1 MTDFLNSGILTKLI
15 TYLKWYKYMHETE
28 KKITGLKALLLK
40 YLCDP
45 VLIYTVIV
53 MTSIMYHYRDTML
66 TAAYAF
72 ASLVIGVLIFRL
84 FDFMMNHRVIG
95 TAAYIGTIY
104 VFIQA
109 AVICAQKGADGYPIS
124 FGVWFITP
132 QAVVDFNSWYT
143 ISMFLLFMIFMSS
156 VIYYFTRVRYRIFM
170 GFLIFIIPF
179 AIYGKEAE
187 QMPIAFIILMAVGYI
202 MLLVYFRQ
210 LKDSDTVVVAAKKET
225 WRSAGI
231 YALLFA
237 AIAAVVPKPQVE
249 TDRTFIESL
258 ISAEQFTD
266 RLMAMLGNFRD
277 ESSGGQYRD
286 VDNNTPLYY
295 VKADEELYLKI
306 NTFSDYS
313 FDDKWHAVDNV
324 DYVNEN
330 NVTVRVKRYDDAPVE
345 FGQAGELTK
354 AVLAAAV
361 LDEDFA
367 QEYRL
372 SGYSPEDIV
381 IPDENRAEIY
391 SAYSAVEFA
400 PVPQSPKS
408 LVMTNANKS
417 MYKTI
422 TGLIQ
427 SEYSSK
433 FPKSAVLVYDYYE
446 NTFFL
451 NRRNKEIIDII
462 SEADYSQLL
471 WDAKRILKEN
481 YRESSENDKVI
492 GQYADVVSREYDEFI
507 DYCRGLLDY
516 GDSIRIYDLAQEIT
530 QGLDSDYDKAKAIE
544 QYFLTNDFV
553 YDLKYV
559 KSRGENVEN
568 FLFNTKR
575 GVCYEYAT
583 AMVLLSRAAGIPARY
598 CEGYLMS
605 QQNEN
610 SDIDANY
617 VVTPQEAHGYP
628 ELYIEGFG
636 WVTFEPTIVAAEQQE
651 EKMSLSQMLMIAGI
665 VLFIILVLVFAAIKV
680 YSPISHKFFIVRC
693 KNKAPEDAAKAVMYR
708 LCRLYRISGV
718 NTSHQAAEKMT
729 NISGAEISV
738 LAALFDAAVYG
749 DAALDSQNKEI
760 IINTYISAY
769 EAFMEIKKKKKKR
782 RITTT

>member
-1 MTDFLNSGILTKLI
+1 MRDFLNFGILTKPT
-15 TYLKWYKYMHETE
+15 TYLKWYEYMHETE
-28 KKITGLKALLLK
+28 KKTTGVKFLLVR

-66 TAAYAF
+66 TAVYAL
-72 ASLVIGVLIFRL
+72 ASLVIGALIFRL
-84 FDFMMNHRVIG
+84 FDFMMSHKVIG
-95 TAAYIGTIY
+95 TAAYIGLLY
-104 VFIQA
+104 VFIQT
-109 AVICAQKGADGYPIS
+109 AVLCAEKGAEDYPIS

-143 ISMFLLFMIFMSS
+143 VSMFLLFMMFMSS

-179 AIYGKEAE
+179 AVYGKEAE
-187 QMPIAFIILMAVGYI
+187 KMPIAFIILMAVGYI

-210 LKDSDTVVVAAKKET
+210 LKDSDTVVVKAKKET
-225 WRSAGI
+225 WQSAVI

-295 VKADEELYLKI
+295 VKADEELHLKMRTSS
-306 NTFSDYS
+306 NY
-313 FDDKWHAVDNV
+313 
-324 DYVNEN
+324 
-330 NVTVRVKRYDDAPVE
+330 RYDDDGWSEGDADEITEKYEEVE
-345 FGQAGELTK
+345 VSFELGQAGELAK
-354 AVLAAAV
+354 AVLTAAE
-361 LDEDFA
+361 LDGDFA
-367 QEYRL
+367 EEYGL

-381 IPDENRAEIY
+381 MPKEKRAEIY
-391 SAYSAVEFA
+391 SAYRYSQFA
-400 PVPQSPKS
+400 PVPQFVKS
-408 LVMTNANKS
+408 LIWTNSKEIMKMS
-417 MYKTI
+417 KTGFI
-422 TGLIQ
+422 
-427 SEYSSK
+427 YSDK
-433 FPKSAVLVYDYYE
+433 YFSASDVWVYDYYE
-446 NTFFL
+446 NTFFA
-451 NRRNKEIIDII
+451 NSFNKEIIDII
-462 SEADYSQLL
+462 SQSDYAHLL
-471 WDAKRILKEN
+471 WDAGHILKSTYRDSGEN
-481 YRESSENDKVI
+481 NEVI
-492 GQYADVVSREYDEFI
+492 GRYADVLSQEYDEYT

-516 GDSIRIYDLAQEIT
+516 GDSSKIYDLAQDIT

-544 QYFLTNDFV
+544 QYFFTNDFV

-598 CEGYLMS
+598 CEGYLAS
-605 QQNEN
+605 QPNEE
-610 SDIDANY
+610 SQIDADY
-617 VVTPQEAHGYP
+617 VVTLQEAHGYP
-628 ELYIEGFG
+628 ELYIEGVG
-636 WVTFEPTIVAAEQQE
+636 WVTFEPTIAAAEQQE
-651 EKMSLSQMLMIAGI
+651 EKISLSKMLMIAGI
-665 VLFIILVLVFAAIKV
+665 ILFGLLVLIFAVIKI
-680 YSPISHKFFIVRC
+680 SPLFAHKFFIVRC
-693 KNKAPEDAAKAVMYR
+693 RKKTPVDAVKAVMYR
-708 LCRLYRISGV
+708 LCRLYHISGV
-718 NTSHQAAEKMT
+718 NTSHQAAEKIT
-729 NISGAEISV
+729 NISGAEISL
-738 LAALFDAAVYG
+738 LAGLFDEAVYG
-749 DAALDSQNKEI
+749 DAALDSQDKEI
-760 IINTYISAY
+760 IINDYISAY

-782 RITTT
+782 RITTA

>member
-202 MLLVYFRQ
+202 MLLAYFRQ
-210 LKDSDTVVVAAKKET
+210 LKDSDTVVVAAKRET
-225 WRSAGI
+225 WRSVGI

-249 TDRTFIESL
+249 TDRSFIESL
-258 ISAEQFTD
+258 ISAERFTD

-295 VKADEELYLKI
+295 VKADEELHLKMS
-306 NTFSDYS
+306 TFSHYSYDYDS
-313 FDDKWHAVDNV
+313 WSVGDA
-324 DYVNEN
+324 DYEK
-330 NVTVRVKRYDDAPVE
+330 TGRYDDVPVE

-354 AVLAAAV
+354 AVLTAAE
-361 LDEDFA
+361 LDSGFA
-367 QEYRL
+367 EEYGL
-372 SGYSPEDIV
+372 SGYSPKDIV
-381 IPDENRAEIY
+381 IPEEKRAEVH
-391 SAYSAVEFA
+391 SAYSAAKFA
-400 PVPQSPKS
+400 PVPQFPQG
-408 LVMTNANKS
+408 LIWTNVSEGMETLK
-417 MYKTI
+417 
-422 TGLIQ
+422 TGLIR
-427 SEYSSK
+427 SVGS
-433 FPKSAVLVYDYYE
+433 FPASAVFVYDYYE

-575 GVCYEYAT
+575 GICYEYAT

-598 CEGYLMS
+598 CEGYLVS

-693 KNKAPEDAAKAVMYR
+693 KKKAPEDAAKAVMYR

-718 NTSHQAAEKMT
+718 NTSHQAAEKIT

-738 LAALFDAAVYG
+738 LADLFDAAVYG

-760 IINTYISAY
+760 IINVYISAY

>member
-1 MTDFLNSGILTKLI
+1 MRDFLNFGILTKPT
-15 TYLKWYKYMHETE
+15 TYLKWYEYMHETE
-28 KKITGLKALLLK
+28 KKTTGVKFLLVR

-66 TAAYAF
+66 TVAYAL
-72 ASLVIGVLIFRL
+72 ASLMIGALIFRL
-84 FDFMMNHRVIG
+84 FDFMMSHKVIG
-95 TAAYIGTIY
+95 TAAYIGLLY
-104 VFIQA
+104 VFIQT
-109 AVICAQKGADGYPIS
+109 AVLCAEKGAEDYPIS

-143 ISMFLLFMIFMSS
+143 VSMFLLFMMFMSS

-179 AIYGKEAE
+179 AVYGKEAE
-187 QMPIAFIILMAVGYI
+187 KMPIAFIILMAVGYI

-210 LKDSDTVVVAAKKET
+210 LKDSDTVVVKVKKET
-225 WRSAGI
+225 WQSAGI

-295 VKADEELYLKI
+295 VKADEELHLKMRTSS
-306 NTFSDYS
+306 NY
-313 FDDKWHAVDNV
+313 H
-324 DYVNEN
+324 
-330 NVTVRVKRYDDAPVE
+330 YDDDNWYEGDVDETTEKDEEVE
-345 FGQAGELTK
+345 VSFELGQAGELTK
-354 AVLAAAV
+354 AVLTAAE
-361 LDEDFA
+361 LDGDFA
-367 QEYRL
+367 EEYGL
-372 SGYSPEDIV
+372 SGYSPENV
-381 IPDENRAEIY
+381 VTPGKKRAEIY
-391 SAYSAVEFA
+391 SAYRYSQFA
-400 PVPQSPKS
+400 PVPQFVKS
-408 LVMTNANKS
+408 LIWT
-417 MYKTI
+417 
-422 TGLIQ
+422 
-427 SEYSSK
+427 SSK
-433 FPKSAVLVYDYYE
+433 EIMKMSKTGFIYSDKYFPASDVWVYDYYE
-446 NTFFL
+446 NTFFA
-451 NRRNKEIIDII
+451 NSFNKEIIDII
-462 SEADYSQLL
+462 SQSDYAHLL
-471 WDAKRILKEN
+471 WDAEHILKSTYRDSGEN
-481 YRESSENDKVI
+481 NEVI
-492 GQYADVVSREYDEFI
+492 GRYADVLSQEYDEYT
-507 DYCRGLLDY
+507 DYCRDLLDY
-516 GDSIRIYDLAQEIT
+516 GDSSKIYDLAQEIT

-544 QYFLTNDFV
+544 QYFFANDFV

-598 CEGYLMS
+598 CEGYLAS
-605 QQNEN
+605 QPNE
-610 SDIDANY
+610 DPKDPKIDANY
-617 VVTPQEAHGYP
+617 VVTPQQAHGYP

-636 WVTFEPTIVAAEQQE
+636 WITFEPTISAAKQQE
-651 EKMSLSQMLMIAGI
+651 EKISLSQMLMIAGI
-665 VLFIILVLVFAAIKV
+665 MLFVFIVLIFAAIKA
-680 YSPISHKFFIVRC
+680 YPPISHKFFIFKCR
-693 KNKAPEDAAKAVMYR
+693 KKKTEDVAKEVMYR

-718 NTSHQAAEKMT
+718 NTSHQAAEKII
-729 NISGAEISV
+729 NISGSDITV
-738 LAALFDAAVYG
+738 LADLFDAAVYG
-749 DAALDSQNKEI
+749 NSALDSQDKEI
-760 IINTYISAY
+760 IINVYTSAY

-782 RITTT
+782 RITTA

>member
-15 TYLKWYKYMHETE
+15 TCLKWYKYMHETE

-202 MLLVYFRQ
+202 MLLAYFRQ
-210 LKDSDTVVVAAKKET
+210 LKDSDTVVVAAKRET

-295 VKADEELYLKI
+295 VKAGEELHLKMS
-306 NTFSDYS
+306 TFSHYSYDYDS
-313 FDDKWHAVDNV
+313 WSVGDA
-324 DYVNEN
+324 DYEK
-330 NVTVRVKRYDDAPVE
+330 TGRYDDVPVE

-354 AVLAAAV
+354 AVLTAAE
-361 LDEDFA
+361 LDSGFA
-367 QEYRL
+367 EEYGL
-372 SGYSPEDIV
+372 SGYSPKDIV
-381 IPDENRAEIY
+381 IPEEKRAEVH
-391 SAYSAVEFA
+391 SAYSAAKFA
-400 PVPQSPKS
+400 PVPQFSQG
-408 LVMTNANKS
+408 LIWTNVSEGMETLK
-417 MYKTI
+417 
-422 TGLIQ
+422 TGLIR
-427 SEYSSK
+427 SVGS
-433 FPKSAVLVYDYYE
+433 FPASAVFVYDYYE

-481 YRESSENDKVI
+481 YRESGENYEVI
-492 GQYADVVSREYDEFI
+492 GQYADVASREYDEFI

-598 CEGYLMS
+598 CEGYLVS

-665 VLFIILVLVFAAIKV
+665 VLFIILVLAFAAIKV
-680 YSPISHKFFIVRC
+680 YSPISHKFFIVKCR
-693 KNKAPEDAAKAVMYR
+693 KKAPEDAAKAVMYR

-718 NTSHQAAEKMT
+718 NTSHQAAEKIT
-729 NISGAEISV
+729 NISGAEISA
-738 LAALFDAAVYG
+738 LADLFDAAVYG

-760 IINTYISAY
+760 IINAYISAY

-782 RITTT
+782 RITTA

>member
-15 TYLKWYKYMHETE
+15 TCLKWYKYMHETE

-202 MLLVYFRQ
+202 MLLAYFRQ
-210 LKDSDTVVVAAKKET
+210 LKDSDTVVVAAKRET

-249 TDRTFIESL
+249 TDRSFIESL
-258 ISAEQFTD
+258 ISAERFTD

-295 VKADEELYLKI
+295 VKAGEELHLKMS
-306 NTFSDYS
+306 TFSHYSYDYDS
-313 FDDKWHAVDNV
+313 WSVGDS
-324 DYVNEN
+324 DYEK
-330 NVTVRVKRYDDAPVE
+330 TGRYDDVPVE

-354 AVLAAAV
+354 AVLTAAE
-361 LDEDFA
+361 LDSGFA
-367 QEYRL
+367 EEYGL
-372 SGYSPEDIV
+372 SGYSPKDIV
-381 IPDENRAEIY
+381 IPEEKRAEVH
-391 SAYSAVEFA
+391 SAYSAAKFA
-400 PVPQSPKS
+400 PVPQFSQG
-408 LVMTNANKS
+408 LIWTNVSEGMETLK
-417 MYKTI
+417 
-422 TGLIQ
+422 TGLIR
-427 SEYSSK
+427 SVGN
-433 FPKSAVLVYDYYE
+433 FPASAVFVYDYYE

-451 NRRNKEIIDII
+451 NRWNKEIIDII

-598 CEGYLMS
+598 CEGYLVS

-665 VLFIILVLVFAAIKV
+665 VLFIILVLAFAAIKV
-680 YSPISHKFFIVRC
+680 YSPILHKFFIVKCR
-693 KNKAPEDAAKAVMYR
+693 KKAPEDAAKAVMYR

-718 NTSHQAAEKMT
+718 NTSHQAAEKIT

-738 LAALFDAAVYG
+738 LADLFDAAVYG

-760 IINTYISAY
+760 IINAYISAY

-782 RITTT
+782 RITTA

>member
-1 MTDFLNSGILTKLI
+1 MR
-15 TYLKWYKYMHETE
+15 ETE
-28 KKITGLKALLLK
+28 KKTTGVKALLVR

-66 TAAYAF
+66 TAVYAL
-72 ASLVIGVLIFRL
+72 ASLMIGALIFRL
-84 FDFMMNHRVIG
+84 FDFMMSHKVTG
-95 TAAYIGTIY
+95 TAVYIGLLY
-104 VFIQA
+104 VFIQT
-109 AVICAQKGADGYPIS
+109 AVLCAEKGTENYPIS

-143 ISMFLLFMIFMSS
+143 VSIFMLFMIFMSS

-179 AIYGKEAE
+179 AVYGKEAE
-187 QMPIAFIILMAVGYI
+187 KMPIAFIILMAVGYI

-210 LKDSDTVVVAAKKET
+210 LKDSDTVVVKAKKET

-295 VKADEELYLKI
+295 VKADEELHLKMS
-306 NTFSDYS
+306 TFSDYS
-313 FDDKWHAVDNV
+313 YDYDSWSVGDV
-324 DYVNEN
+324 DYD
-330 NVTVRVKRYDDAPVE
+330 KAGRYDAAPFE
-345 FGQAGELTK
+345 LGQAGELAM
-354 AVLAAAV
+354 AVLTAAE
-361 LDEDFA
+361 LDGDFA
-367 QEYRL
+367 EEYGL

-381 IPDENRAEIY
+381 IPEEKRAEIY
-391 SAYSAVEFA
+391 SAYSAAKFA
-400 PVPQSPKS
+400 PVPQFVKS
-408 LVMTNANKS
+408 LIWTNSEESIETLK
-417 MYKTI
+417 
-422 TGLIQ
+422 TGLIR
-427 SEYSSK
+427 SVGRFPSSAI
-433 FPKSAVLVYDYYE
+433 FVYDYYE
-446 NTFFL
+446 NTFFA

-462 SEADYSQLL
+462 SQSDYAHLL
-471 WDAKRILKEN
+471 WDAEHILKSTYRDSGEN
-481 YRESSENDKVI
+481 NEVI
-492 GQYADVVSREYDEFI
+492 GQYADVLSQKYDEYT
-507 DYCRGLLDY
+507 DYCRDLLDY
-516 GDSIRIYDLAQEIT
+516 GDSSKIYDLAQEIT
-530 QGLDSDYDKAKAIE
+530 YGLDSDYDKAKAIE
-544 QYFLTNDFV
+544 QYFYANDFV

-598 CEGYLMS
+598 CEGYLAS
-605 QQNEN
+605 QPNE
-610 SDIDANY
+610 DTKDPKIDANY
-617 VVTPQEAHGYP
+617 VVTPQQAHGYP

-636 WVTFEPTIVAAEQQE
+636 WVTFEPTIAAAEQQE

-665 VLFIILVLVFAAIKV
+665 ILFVFIVLIFAAIKA
-680 YSPISHKFFIVRC
+680 YPPISHKFFIFKCR
-693 KNKAPEDAAKAVMYR
+693 KKKPEDVAKEVMYR

-718 NTSHQAAEKMT
+718 NTSHQAAEKII
-729 NISGAEISV
+729 NVSGSDITV
-738 LAALFDAAVYG
+738 LADLFDAAVYG
-749 DAALDSQNKEI
+749 NSALDSQDKEI
-760 IINTYISAY
+760 IINVYTSAY

-782 RITTT
+782 RITTA